1 MRKILVIM
9 ISLVFTQVTG
19 EIRQIGHLKGSV
31 REYMHDVQTF
41 EARLSEDYLSRFPSD
56 SIYALD
62 IPINQEYLTIN
73 DTLLIIRD
81 SRDLV
86 KSIECFN
93 TLKELRQKFGGF
105 DVECYYDDVPHIT
118 LLYNSRNYL
127 AYFGSDEF
135 NGFYLGAAIT
145 IDDEFDF
152 GGIKVGDS
160 IEDLAVR
167 LGLNQSI
174 PNDAT
179 EIILAGNL
187 VRNKWNDN
195 RTSIQKG
202 DSGYFDMRFTIR
214 EKQIVRICYYGDCF
228 RDYPME
234 VPLIHIPALDGK
246 EMPFPETIL
255 YNGVELILE

>member
-73 DTLLIIRD
+73 DTLLIFRD

-127 AYFGSDEF
+127 AYFG
-135 NGFYLGAAIT
+135 FY
-145 IDDEFDF
+145 
-152 GGIKVGDS
+152 
-160 IEDLAVR
+160 
-167 LGLNQSI
+167 
-174 PNDAT
+174 
-179 EIILAGNL
+179 
-187 VRNKWNDN
+187 
-195 RTSIQKG
+195 
-202 DSGYFDMRFTIR
+202 
-214 EKQIVRICYYGDCF
+214 
-228 RDYPME
+228 
-234 VPLIHIPALDGK
+234 
-246 EMPFPETIL
+246 
-255 YNGVELILE
+255 